1 MAGKGLQMAEFSFK
15 YKQKR
20 PLLNWATTCMDW
32 SYPFQQNTHVK
43 THKLLQT
50 GKQIAT
56 SPFTSCRQVVFVLRV
71 PMVVTD
77 QAWLF
82 QQVWYSHD
90 RILRQPCVVNVL
102 KILIQELCIGQPC
115 NKSDILV
122 KPVKSCQQVVPT

>member
-1 MAGKGLQMAEFSFK
+1 MQQVRLQAVDK
-15 YKQKR
+15 
-20 PLLNWATTCMDW
+20 LC
-32 SYPFQQNTHVK
+32 SYCVSQ
-43 THKLLQT
+43 
-50 GKQIAT
+50 
-56 SPFTSCRQVVFVLRV
+56 
-71 PMVVTD
+71 MVVTD

-102 KILIQELCIGQPC
+102 KIPIQELCIGQPC